1 MTPTQ
6 EADVAFSLTITPTR
20 KVPHEVYRSH
30 SEDVWISDQHEQG
43 NLAAWCRAAATAS
56 WGEMTGTASIEPLSY
71 ASEAD
76 LWAAV
81 IDELLEAAIFDLN
94 QKAGRIVCQMRSRG
108 ACS

>member
-6 EADVAFSLTITPTR
+6 EADVAFSLVITATR
-20 KVPHEVYRSH
+20 EIPHDVYRSH
-30 SEDVWISDQHEQG
+30 SEDAWISDQHEQG
-43 NLAAWCRAAATAS
+43 NLAAWCRAVATAS
-56 WGEMTGTASIEPLSY
+56 WGEITGTASIEPLSY

-76 LWAAV
+76 LWAAE

-94 QKAGRIVCQMRSRG
+94 QKAGRVVLQMGSRG